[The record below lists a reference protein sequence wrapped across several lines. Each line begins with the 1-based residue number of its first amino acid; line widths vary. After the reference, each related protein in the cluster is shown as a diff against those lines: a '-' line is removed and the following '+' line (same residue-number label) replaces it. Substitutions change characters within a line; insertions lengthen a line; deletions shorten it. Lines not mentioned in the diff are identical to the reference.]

1 MAITSFLDPVFGS
14 LMDFIPT
21 PWNLILFSLALSV
34 AMTLAYKYITNQKMM
49 KELKDEMK
57 IYQKEMK
64 ELKDSPEK
72 MLNLQKKV
80 MEKNMKY
87 IMESFKPTL
96 VTMIPALII
105 FAWLRTHYIELGD
118 PKVLFGLS
126 WFWVYFIFTV
136 VFGLVLRKVLKVY

>member
-1 MAITSFLDPVFGS
+1 MTITSFLDPVFKPI
-14 LMDFIPT
+14 MDFIPG
-21 PWNLILFSLALSV
+21 PWNLILFSLTLSV

-57 IYQKEMK
+57 IYQNEMK
-64 ELKDSPEK
+64 EYKDNPEK

-87 IMESFKPTL
+87 MMESFKPTL
-96 VTMIPALII
+96 ITMIPVLII
-105 FAWLRTHYIELGD
+105 FMWLRGYYMDLGD

-126 WFWVYFIFTV
+126 WFWAYFIFTII
-136 VFGLVLRKVLKVY
+136 FGIALRKLMKVY